1 MGLYFIIVVAMFYVL
16 LDWSLVYLIIV
27 KTGFVVCIVSALIF
41 IGFAW
46 PKLSITLDFLAG
58 DMVSGEYM

>member
-1 MGLYFIIVVAMFYVL
+1 MGLYFIIVVAMLYLL

-41 IGFAW
+41 IGFA
-46 PKLSITLDFLAG
+46 
-58 DMVSGEYM
+58 